1 MNWGYYDN
9 STIIQTQFIHDSTLW
24 QEVHGNNKIILKNS
38 SATFTFMNNSN
49 ASLISDDADYVQ
61 IEMSLT
67 KSGSPYSF
75 TLPNNKS
82 SVNWQSPDKL
92 PYNIKLINADVSS
105 IDFNFFDGIEVT
117 INSSNNVKFG
127 WLFGLHDSS
136 NGGYS
141 DSISG
146 LKKQLYSDST
156 FTSGSGSR
164 LASIRLVN
172 SSLHN
177 WWPTVYTNHT
187 LNLEDCSLADPR
199 SYNSS
204 KVNINNSSLTMFGSN
219 NTSLVNISNS
229 TKDQF
234 IILKDNSFI
243 NLNNVNFNGSITAD
257 KNTTLNK
264 DGVKIAP

>member
-1 MNWGYYDN
+1 MYWGYYDN

-67 KSGSPYSF
+67 KSGSPYSY

-146 LKKQLYSDST
+146 LKKNYIVIPHLHLD
-156 FTSGSGSR
+156 
-164 LASIRLVN
+164 LAQDW
-172 SSLHN
+172 H
-177 WWPTVYTNHT
+177 
-187 LNLEDCSLADPR
+187 
-199 SYNSS
+199 
-204 KVNINNSSLTMFGSN
+204 
-219 NTSLVNISNS
+219 
-229 TKDQF
+229 Q
-234 IILKDNSFI
+234 
-243 NLNNVNFNGSITAD
+243 
-257 KNTTLNK
+257 
-264 DGVKIAP
+264 

>member
-1 MNWGYYDN
+1 M
-9 STIIQTQFIHDSTLW
+9 
-24 QEVHGNNKIILKNS
+24 
-38 SATFTFMNNSN
+38 
-49 ASLISDDADYVQ
+49 
-61 IEMSLT
+61 
-67 KSGSPYSF
+67 
-75 TLPNNKS
+75 
-82 SVNWQSPDKL
+82 
-92 PYNIKLINADVSS
+92 
-105 IDFNFFDGIEVT
+105 T

-136 NGGYS
+136 NGGHT

-146 LKKQLYSDST
+146 LKNQLYSDST

-164 LASIRLVN
+164 LASVRLVN

-187 LNLEDCSLADPR
+187 LNLEDCNLADPR

-219 NTSLVNISNS
+219 NTSTVNISNS
-229 TKDQF
+229 TIDQF
-234 IILKDNSFI
+234 IILKDNSI
-243 NLNNVNFNGSITAD
+243 MNLNNVNFTGSITAE

-264 DGVKIAP
+264 DGVRVVL